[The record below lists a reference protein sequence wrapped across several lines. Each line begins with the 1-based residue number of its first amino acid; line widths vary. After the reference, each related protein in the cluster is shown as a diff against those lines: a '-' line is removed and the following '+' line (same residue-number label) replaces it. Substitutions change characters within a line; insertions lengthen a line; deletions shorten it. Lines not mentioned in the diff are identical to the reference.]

1 MARKRRSNRSLA
13 VAMLPAALGLV
24 VTLSACGAG
33 QVSQTA
39 SQASAVNGYSGQVGS
54 IAVRDASIAYAG
66 QAKTGAIY
74 RTGGAAQLDIT
85 LVNVGPNPDK
95 LIRASSPD
103 AAAVQIQ
110 GDGTIGGYQT
120 VSIGNTDSPSD
131 ANSLAVRTLK
141 VTLIGLKR
149 DITAGTNYPVQLVF
163 QRAGTL
169 NARLPVGYPTGPL
182 AIRDAA
188 N

>member
-1 MARKRRSNRSLA
+1 
-13 VAMLPAALGLV
+13 MLPAALGLV
-24 VTLSACGAG
+24 ITLSACGAG

-54 IAVRDASIAYAG
+54 IAVRNASIAYAG
-66 QAKTGAIY
+66 QANTGAIY
-74 RTGGAAQLDIT
+74 RAGGTAQLDMT

-110 GDGTIGGYQT
+110 GDGVIGGYQT

-149 DITAGTNYPVQLVF
+149 DINAATNYPVQLTF
-163 QRAGTL
+163 QRAGIL
-169 NARLPVGYPTGPL
+169 NTRLPVGYPTGPL
-182 AIRDAA
+182 ATRDAA